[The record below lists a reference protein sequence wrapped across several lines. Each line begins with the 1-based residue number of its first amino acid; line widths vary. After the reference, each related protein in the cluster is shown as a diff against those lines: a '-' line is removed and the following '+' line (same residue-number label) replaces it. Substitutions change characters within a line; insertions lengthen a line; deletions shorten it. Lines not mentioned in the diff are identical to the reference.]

1 VFIFNLVTSGTI
13 EDAVLRILDEKIN
26 MFELVVGEVGAILGE
41 VDEQREFST
50 LVLDAWLQGTE
61 QARADA
67 FAQLEN
73 QLLAARREYDGVKQ
87 LDEALFGND
96 LDAA

>member
-1 VFIFNLVTSGTI
+1 
-13 EDAVLRILDEKIN
+13 
-26 MFELVVGEVGAILGE
+26 
-41 VDEQREFST
+41 
-50 LVLDAWLQGTE
+50 VLDAWLQGTE
-61 QARADA
+61 QGRADA

-73 QLLAARREYDGVKQ
+73 QLVAARREYDGVTQ

>member
-1 VFIFNLVTSGTI
+1 M
-13 EDAVLRILDEKIN
+13 LRILDEKIN
-26 MFELVVGEVGAILGE
+26 MFELVVGEVAAILGE
-41 VDEQREFST
+41 VDEQQEFSS

-61 QARADA
+61 EARGDA
-67 FAQLEN
+67 FARLESQLV
-73 QLLAARREYDGVKQ
+73 AARRDYDGVKQ